1 MQTLALVGA
10 GEVND
15 HRRAAADGAA
25 GTGVKI
31 IRCRRIADVQ
41 IKMRVRVNKARE
53 QELSRHIDHIRLRA
67 GNLRRNLFN
76 FLAVNQHVADLRSA
90 AGYHR
95 AALE

>member
-1 MQTLALVGA
+1 
-10 GEVND
+10 
-15 HRRAAADGAA
+15 
-25 GTGVKI
+25 
-31 IRCRRIADVQ
+31 
-41 IKMRVRVNKARE
+41 MRVRVNKARE

-67 GNLRRNLFN
+67 GNLRRNPFN